1 VHPNLAGK
9 NIGKDRFFNST
20 RTQLREPTVPLRS
33 LP

>member
-20 RTQLREPTVPLRS
+20 RTQLREP
-33 LP
+33 